1 MTKRKIAKWERV
13 IRISVSILFFILLVL
28 NAILTTFEDTN
39 TFYFSQNVL
48 LLIFV
53 LILGICGLFQFFS
66 KTSNGYM
73 RKTILLVYASS
84 YLNILL
90 FISVFIFH
98 LEKLLGAF
106 SIIMAFCFLNFLF
119 LSLIERRFKKRIK
132 EK

>member
-1 MTKRKIAKWERV
+1 MTKTQIAKWERV

-28 NAILTTFEDTN
+28 NASLTSFENTN
-39 TFYFSQNVL
+39 AYYLYQNAL
-48 LLIFV
+48 LLIFA

-90 FISVFIFH
+90 FISVFSFH

-106 SIIMAFCFLNFLF
+106 SLIMAFCFLNFLF
-119 LSLIERRFKKRIK
+119 LSLIERSFKKRIK

>member
-1 MTKRKIAKWERV
+1 MTKRQIAKWERV

-28 NAILTTFEDTN
+28 NAILTTFEDAN

-53 LILGICGLFQFFS
+53 LILGMCGLFQFFS
-66 KTSNGYM
+66 KTSNSYM
-73 RKTILLVYASS
+73 RKTILLIYASS

-90 FISVFIFH
+90 IISVFIFH

-119 LSLIERRFKKRIK
+119 LSLIEKSFKKRIK

>member
-1 MTKRKIAKWERV
+1 MTKTQIAKWERV

-28 NAILTTFEDTN
+28 NAILTTFEDAN

>member
-1 MTKRKIAKWERV
+1 MTKRQIAKWERV

-90 FISVFIFH
+90 IISVFIFH
-98 LEKLLGAF
+98 LEKLLGVF

-119 LSLIERRFKKRIK
+119 LNLIERRFKKRIK

>member
-1 MTKRKIAKWERV
+1 MTKRQIAKWERV

-28 NAILTTFEDTN
+28 NASLTTFEDTN

-53 LILGICGLFQFFS
+53 LILGMCGLFQFFS

-73 RKTILLVYASS
+73 RKTILLIYASS

-90 FISVFIFH
+90 IISVFIFH

-119 LSLIERRFKKRIK
+119 LSLIEKSFKKRIK
-132 EK
+132 EN